1 MPTAY
6 DLLVRYLRV
15 VTSVFFRTVE
25 VVGLEHVPATAPVVF
40 VGNHPNSLLDPVL
53 LVTTCRR
60 RLSFAAKDTLFR
72 GPLPVRVAL
81 NVLGAVPVRRRQDHA
96 GAAGD
101 AAVDNASMFQALF
114 EVLERGG
121 ACGIFPEGI
130 SHSGSELAPLKTG
143 AARIALGASQR
154 QPENPV
160 HVVPC
165 GLSYHRRTRMRG
177 QVLVQFGPPL
187 IIDAERR
194 AAHHVD
200 ERAAVRQLTDDIET
214 ALRAL
219 TINAKDFRTLH
230 VLDTVR
236 RLYVP
241 PDHRLS
247 LAQRAE
253 LSRRFLQRYEA
264 FQHEPQVQEL
274 YVRVSRY
281 ADDLEVLNL
290 SDEQVRVR
298 PSRRA
303 WLGGLLRHVGLIVFL
318 LPLALPGLLLHSPL
332 LIAAIVA
339 GDGLTPR
346 SDVIATTK
354 MMILTLL
361 VPLVYALIL
370 AVVLLS
376 VTPPLAYYVA
386 GALAVCLPMS
396 GLASIRVLERQ
407 SALRRGLATL
417 VSLVVLPKALDEL
430 RERRLALRQTVVE
443 AVDAFAAPDLPRM
456 FPSKPPPPP
465 P

>member
-1 MPTAY
+1 M
-6 DLLVRYLRV
+6 
-15 VTSVFFRTVE
+15 
-25 VVGLEHVPATAPVVF
+25 
-40 VGNHPNSLLDPVL
+40 
-53 LVTTCRR
+53 
-60 RLSFAAKDTLFR
+60 
-72 GPLPVRVAL
+72 
-81 NVLGAVPVRRRQDHA
+81 
-96 GAAGD
+96 
-101 AAVDNASMFQALF
+101 
-114 EVLERGG
+114 
-121 ACGIFPEGI
+121 
-130 SHSGSELAPLKTG
+130 
-143 AARIALGASQR
+143 
-154 QPENPV
+154 
-160 HVVPC
+160 
-165 GLSYHRRTRMRG
+165 
-177 QVLVQFGPPL
+177 
-187 IIDAERR
+187 
-194 AAHHVD
+194 
-200 ERAAVRQLTDDIET
+200 
-214 ALRAL
+214 
-219 TINAKDFRTLH
+219 
-230 VLDTVR
+230 LDTVR

-339 GDGLTPR
+339 
-346 SDVIATTK
+346 
-354 MMILTLL
+354 
-361 VPLVYALIL
+361 ALIL